1 MPGAVAPQTRYTSRT
16 PAAALIRTE
25 VTPSFGILLEVRLRG
40 AVAETQLVEE
50 ESVPVGCL
58 VDGLVE

>member
-1 MPGAVAPQTRYTSRT
+1 MVWWSALGRR
-16 PAAALIRTE
+16 AATDYAGMGIGGE

-50 ESVPVGCL
+50 ESVPVCCL